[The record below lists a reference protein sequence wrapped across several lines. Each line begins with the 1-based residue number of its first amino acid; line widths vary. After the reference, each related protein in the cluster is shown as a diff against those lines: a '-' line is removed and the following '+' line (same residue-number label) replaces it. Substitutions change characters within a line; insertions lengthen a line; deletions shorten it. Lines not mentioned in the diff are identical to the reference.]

1 MRTLVGALPGI
12 DVVCLLVKDVVDALD
27 EQVEGEGHP
36 DEDWEYFPVPDVAR
50 KPHAH
55 DGGSDGVDP

>member
-1 MRTLVGALPGI
+1 
-12 DVVCLLVKDVVDALD
+12 LVKDVVDAID

-36 DEDWEYFPVPDVAR
+36 DKDWEYFPVPDVAR